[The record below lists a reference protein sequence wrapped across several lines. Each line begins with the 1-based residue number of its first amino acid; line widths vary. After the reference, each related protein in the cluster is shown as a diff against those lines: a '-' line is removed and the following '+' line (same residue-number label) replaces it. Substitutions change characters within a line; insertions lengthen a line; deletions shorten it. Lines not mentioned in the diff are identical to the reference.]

1 MKVLTNEQLAQLY
14 KEAERIGKNFI
25 KWERTEEGAN
35 GRAYNVYKDTRNGEF
50 FEVVVVRSVH
60 IGFNTNNPDKV
71 AELVAIV
78 EREGVCDAYW
88 GVTGRTMHSILAE
101 RLAKELPQFNC
112 EIGYNYLCRF
122 TKKES

>member
-1 MKVLTNEQLAQLY
+1 MKALTREELYQLY
-14 KEAERIGKNFI
+14 KEEERIGKDFI
-25 KWERTEEGAN
+25 EWERTEEDEK
-35 GRAYNVYKDTRNGEF
+35 GRLYNIYKDTRNGNF
-50 FEVVVVRSVH
+50 FKVVAIRSVH
-60 IGFNTNNPDKV
+60 IGFNTNDPDKV

-78 EREGVCDAYW
+78 DREGVCDAHW

-101 RLAKELPQFNC
+101 QLAKELPQFNC